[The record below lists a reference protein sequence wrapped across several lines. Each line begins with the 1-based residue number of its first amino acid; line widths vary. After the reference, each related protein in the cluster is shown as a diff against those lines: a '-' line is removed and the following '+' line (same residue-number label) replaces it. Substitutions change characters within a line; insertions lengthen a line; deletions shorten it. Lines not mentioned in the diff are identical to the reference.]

1 MERAII
7 FDMDGVLIDSMDSH
21 FATWSLLLKP
31 YTSLS
36 REEFNSWSGKSTADI
51 FEIVKEKYRVGGRAT
66 TFARKKDKTYLEFK
80 NKLKLFP
87 EVKKVLAKLKELK
100 FKLGVA
106 TSEPTIIANQLLES
120 LGIKDYF
127 SAIVGGET
135 VENAKP
141 KPDLFLLTAKLLNDT
156 PKGTLVI
163 EDSPTGVEAAKTAG
177 MRVIGVTT
185 THPKEAL
192 SGADETI
199 NQLEELF
206 HYLEKHKRF

>member
-21 FATWSLLLKP
+21 FAAWSLLLTP

-36 REEFNSWSGKSTADI
+36 REEFNSWSGKSTVDI
-51 FEIVKEKYRVGGRAT
+51 FSIVKEKYRVKGKAT
-66 TFARKKDKTYLEFK
+66 TFARKKDEIYLEFK

-87 EVKKVLAKLKELK
+87 EVKKVLTKLKELK

-106 TSEPTIIANQLLES
+106 TSESTIIATQLLGD

-127 SAIVGGET
+127 SAIVGEEM
-135 VENAKP
+135 VKNAKP
-141 KPDLFLLTAKLLNDT
+141 KPDLFLLTAKLLNVT
-156 PKGTLVI
+156 PKGALVI
-163 EDSPTGVEAAKTAG
+163 EDSPAGIEAAKTAG
-177 MRVIGVTT
+177 MRVVGVTT
-185 THPKEAL
+185 TRPKEAL

-206 HYLEKHKRF
+206 HYLEKT